1 MSIDHIEG
9 LDWDAW
15 NRWVAYRSAIKKPL
29 KEVSLHAAALK
40 LSKYGKDQAEVVDQS
55 ISNQWQGLFDLKK
68 KKTGEKPV
76 KTDVQVAKDNEA
88 FIRQQD
94 YAIKGWELRE
104 PDPLGKLRLC
114 EALLARYTI
123 EPDADTPERID
134 WLKQV
139 VSMHIRACDPKDI
152 WNEPHVLGMIRHLF
166 GDAGYRRIRERAT
179 H

>member
-1 MSIDHIEG
+1 MSE
-9 LDWDAW
+9 LDVEAW
-15 NRWVAYRSAIKKPL
+15 ERYKAFRKAIKKPI
-29 KEVSLHAAALK
+29 KEVSEAAAKLK
-40 LSKYGKDQAEVVDQS
+40 LQRFGDDQAAVVDQS
-55 ISNQWQGLFDLKK
+55 IANGWQGLFELKK

-88 FIRQQD
+88 FTRQQD

>member
-1 MSIDHIEG
+1 MSE
-9 LDWDAW
+9 LDVEAW
-15 NRWVAYRSAIKKPL
+15 ERYKAFRKAIKKPI
-29 KEVSLHAAALK
+29 KEISEPAAKLK
-40 LSKYGKDQAEVVDQS
+40 LQKFGDDQAAVVDQS
-55 ISNQWQGLFDLKK
+55 IANGWQGLFDLKK